1 MINYSNGIKYQQ
13 RIKQEETGKQ
23 VSETLQSL
31 TQKKKKK
38 KRLNLD
44 IVAVG
49 L

>member
-23 VSETLQSL
+23 ISETLQSL
-31 TQKKKKK
+31 TQKKK